1 MLLPPH
7 LVSRVSVGAVAV
19 TTPEV
24 EVRVVMVPVEEPK
37 LVVVVRVMV
46 PVEEPKLVVEV
57 LKLVECIVSVSVSN
71 F

>member
-1 MLLPPH
+1 L
-7 LVSRVSVGAVAV
+7 RWAVAV
-19 TTPEV
+19 AVATG
-24 EVRVVMVPVEEPK
+24 VRVMVPVEEPK

-57 LKLVECIVSVSVSN
+57 LKLVDCIVSVSVSN

>member
-37 LVVVVRVMV
+37 LVV
-46 PVEEPKLVVEV
+46 EV
-57 LKLVECIVSVSVSN
+57 LKLVDCIVSVSVSN